1 MGAWEGLGSW
11 EGLGAGGAALGSGD
25 RRWGAACR
33 SLSSVLLGSFCWE
46 MRVALEESPWEVR
59 LALEKGPFFRL
70 QENGGAKCPWERAR

>member
-1 MGAWEGLGSW
+1 MGAWEGLGSS
-11 EGLGAGGAALGSGD
+11 EELGAGRAALGE
-25 RRWGAACR
+25 RRQAFGGARR
-33 SLSSVLLGSFCWE
+33 SLSSLLLGSFCWE